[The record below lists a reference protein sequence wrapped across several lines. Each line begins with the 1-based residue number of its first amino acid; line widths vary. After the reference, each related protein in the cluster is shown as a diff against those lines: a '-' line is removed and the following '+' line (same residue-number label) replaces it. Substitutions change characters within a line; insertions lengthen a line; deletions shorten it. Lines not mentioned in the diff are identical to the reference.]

1 MELPP
6 PLREGVD
13 RILEGI
19 PVADMRKAAELLSQ
33 RYRGEV
39 RDGRF
44 HLSDELATQAYLAT
58 RLPATYAAVRAT
70 LAAIADI
77 RHDWTPQTLL
87 DVGAG
92 PGAAFWA
99 ACDQWS
105 SIEQATMVEACD
117 PIRRVGEHL
126 AQHAPSRRTTWLSA
140 DIQRALPALNN
151 ADLVTLSYVLGELAP
166 AVIDPLIERLWTLS
180 RDTLLVVEPGTP
192 AGWQRILQVRDRVIA
207 LGAHIIAPCPHV
219 ERCPLAAPDWC
230 HFSRRVARSRV
241 HRLTKDADVPWED
254 EKFIYLAAS
263 RVASERPVGR
273 VLARPR
279 VASGTVRLK
288 LCCNSGQVE
297 ERLVTRRQGNDFKVA
312 RRLDWGD
319 RL

>member
-19 PVADMRKAAELLSQ
+19 PVADMRKAAELLSR

-44 HLSDELATQAYLAT
+44 HLSDELATRAYLAT
-58 RLPATYAAVRAT
+58 RLPATYAAARASLT
-70 LAAIADI
+70 AIADI
-77 RHDWTPQTLL
+77 RPDWTPQSLL
-87 DVGAG
+87 DVGSG
-92 PGAAFWA
+92 PGSALWA
-99 ACDQWS
+99 ACDQWP
-105 SIEQATMVEACD
+105 SIEHATMVEACD

-126 AQHAPSRRTTWLSA
+126 AQHAGSRRMTWLAA
-140 DIQRALPALNN
+140 DIQRALPTLEG

-166 AVIDPLIERLWTLS
+166 DAIKPLIERLWTLS

-192 AGWQRILQVRDRVIA
+192 AGWQRILQVRDRVIS
-207 LGAHIIAPCPHV
+207 LGGHIIAPCTHT

-241 HRLTKDADVPWED
+241 HRLAKEADVPWED

-263 RVASERPVGR
+263 RVAGERPAGR

-279 VASGTVRLK
+279 ASSGTVRLK
-288 LCCNSGQVE
+288 LCSNTGEVE
-297 ERLVTRRQGNDFKVA
+297 ERLVTRRQGDVYKTA

-319 RL
+319 CL